1 MELISF
7 MLDGSPP
14 RVGVHVDGRVVDLG
28 DGPGGGMLGLLAGG
42 DAELADA
49 AALAADPATP
59 TVALSDVQLLAPV
72 PRPGKIFASAAN
84 FADHVLEGGGEVG
97 EKQGREPL
105 VFSKLSSSV
114 IGPGAPIVL
123 PSVSQTVDWE
133 LELAVVIGRR
143 AKHVRVADALDV
155 VAGYGV
161 FNDVSARTMSYPER
175 TQFGDTEE
183 WFDFINGKWCD
194 SFAAFG
200 PFLVTADAV
209 ADPHALDMRLR
220 VNDRVW
226 QDGSTS
232 HMIFRVPEIIAFITR
247 WATLEPGDV
256 IVTGTPGGTGEPTD
270 TYLRAGDVVEG
281 TISGLGTLTNPVVVD
296 DAA

>member
-7 MLDGSPP
+7 THDGAAA
-14 RVGVHVDGRVVDLG
+14 RVGVLEDGAVVDVSAELG
-28 DGPGGGMLGLLAGG
+28 DGMLGLLERGDEGLALAAG
-42 DAELADA
+42 
-49 AALAADPATP
+49 LAADPAAARIP
-59 TVALSDVQLLAPV
+59 VGDVELLAPV
-72 PRPGKIFASAAN
+72 PRPGKVFAAAAN
-84 FADHVLEGGGEVG
+84 FADHVLEGGGELRA
-97 EKQGREPL
+97 KDGRVPL
-105 VFSKLSSSV
+105 VFSKLPSSV

-123 PSVSQTVDWE
+123 PGVSDTVDWE

-143 AKHVRVADALDV
+143 AKHVRVDDALDV
-155 VAGYGV
+155 VAGYAV

-175 TQFGDTEE
+175 SQFGDTEE

-200 PFLVTADAV
+200 PKLVTADAV
-209 ADPHALDMRLR
+209 ADPHALDMRLS
-220 VNDRVW
+220 VNGTVW

-232 HMIFRVPEIIAFITR
+232 QMIFRVPEIIAFITR

-256 IVTGTPGGTGEPTD
+256 IVTGTPGGTGEPSG

-281 TISGLGTLTNPVVVD
+281 TIAGLGALTNPVVA
-296 DAA
+296 DAAS